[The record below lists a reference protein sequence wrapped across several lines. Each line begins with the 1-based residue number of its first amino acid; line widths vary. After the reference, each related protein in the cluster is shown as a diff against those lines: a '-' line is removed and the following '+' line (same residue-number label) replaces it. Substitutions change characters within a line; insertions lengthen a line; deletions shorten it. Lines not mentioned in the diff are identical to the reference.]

1 MNIKEAD
8 FKMEAQVDTMG
19 EHYVTASFQSEQFEK
34 EFKFF
39 VKVLIREKK
48 QAAVRKAG
56 KAKK

>member
-1 MNIKEAD
+1 
-8 FKMEAQVDTMG
+8 MEAQVDTMG

-48 QAAVRKAG
+48 QAAVGKGG